1 MKRSFLLLSLII
13 LGFAFLP
20 AQDIITK
27 AGAEGCECLKN
38 INPDD
43 FTEKQIPW
51 KIIGCLSTYS
61 DEVKAELQK
70 QGTFKDE
77 PFEAVTAV
85 RNEAY
90 KNCPEEFE
98 RLNKEKEKV
107 EVDPTLLVIDPNT
120 ELIKGFSDA
129 ICRCVE
135 FTKEKEWD
143 ECMKRVFEANEGSL
157 EERLT
162 AHYKDIDNMFKAMT
176 VLGLDLAITLMDNC
190 AALENDET
198 YAALKAYPAVT
209 NGCNKLVV
217 GEYVTE
223 TMFGDVKAVITAN
236 RYSEYKDG
244 KMAEDYKLTWNG
256 CTATLVAQKPVELGG
271 LKKGDAIKMEIK
283 RASDKGF
290 LSVIYYKT
298 IPAPHLYVKTK

>member
-1 MKRSFLLLSLII
+1 MNRSFLLLTLVVM
-13 LGFAFLP
+13 GFASLP

-27 AGAEGCECLKN
+27 AAAEGCECLKS
-38 INPDD
+38 INADD
-43 FTEKQIPW
+43 FTEKQLPF
-51 KIIGCLSTYS
+51 KILGCLSTYS
-61 DEVKAELQK
+61 DEVKAELRK
-70 QGTFKDE
+70 QGTYKDE

-90 KNCPEEFE
+90 KNCPDEFD
-98 RLNKEKEKV
+98 RLNKKKEKV
-107 EVDPTLLVIDPNT
+107 EVDPKLLAIDENSD
-120 ELIKGFSDA
+120 LIKGFGDA

-135 FTKEKEWD
+135 ITKEKNWD
-143 ECMKRVFEANEGSL
+143 ECMERVFNANEESL

-176 VLGLDLAITLMDNC
+176 ILGLDLGMTLMDNC

-198 YAALKAYPAVT
+198 FTALKVYPAVT
-209 NGCNKLVV
+209 SGCNKLVV

-223 TMFGDVKAVITAN
+223 TILGDVKAVITAN

-244 KMAEDYKLTWNG
+244 KLTEDYKLTWNG

-283 RASDKGF
+283 RASDRGF

-298 IPAPHLYVKTK
+298 VPAPHLFVKTK

>member
-1 MKRSFLLLSLII
+1 MSRLFLFLTLVVWGFTSLS
-13 LGFAFLP
+13 

-27 AGAEGCECLKN
+27 AAVEGCACLKS
-38 INPDD
+38 INTDD
-43 FTEKQIPW
+43 FTEKQLPF
-51 KIIGCLSTYS
+51 KILGCLSEYS
-61 DEVKAELQK
+61 DEVEAELRK

-77 PFEAVTAV
+77 PFEAMTAV

-90 KNCPEEFE
+90 KICPDEFG
-98 RLNKEKEKV
+98 RLNKKKEKA
-107 EVDPTLLVIDPNT
+107 EVDPKLLAIDAT
-120 ELIKGFSDA
+120 TDLIKGLGDA

-135 FTKEKEWD
+135 VTKEKDWD
-143 ECMKRVFEANEGSL
+143 ECMKRVFDANEESL
-157 EERLT
+157 EQRLT

-176 VLGLDLAITLMDNC
+176 ILGLDLGMTLMDNC

-198 YAALKAYPAVT
+198 FAALKAYPAVT
-209 NGCNKLVV
+209 NGCNKLVL

-223 TMFGDVKAVITAN
+223 TMLGDVKAVVTAN

-244 KMAEDYKLTWNG
+244 KMTEDYKLTWNG
-256 CTATLVAQKPVELGG
+256 CTATLVAQKPVEAGG

-298 IPAPHLYVKTK
+298 IPAPHLFVKTK

>member
-1 MKRSFLLLSLII
+1 MNRSFLLLTLVV
-13 LGFAFLP
+13 LGFSFLP
-20 AQDIITK
+20 AQNIITK
-27 AGAEGCECLKN
+27 AAAEGCECLKS
-38 INPDD
+38 INTDD
-43 FTEKQIPW
+43 FTEKQLPF
-51 KIIGCLSTYS
+51 KILGCLSEYS
-61 DEVKAELQK
+61 DEVEAELRK

-77 PFEAVTAV
+77 PFEAMTAV

-90 KNCPEEFE
+90 KKCPDEFA
-98 RLNKEKEKV
+98 RLNKKKEKV
-107 EVDPTLLVIDPNT
+107 EVDPKLLAIDANT
-120 ELIKGFSDA
+120 DLIKGFGDA

-135 FTKEKEWD
+135 FTKEKDWD
-143 ECMKRVFEANEGSL
+143 ECMKRVFDANEESL

-176 VLGLDLAITLMDNC
+176 ILGLDLGMTLMDNC

-198 YAALKAYPAVT
+198 FAALKAYTAVT
-209 NGCNKLVV
+209 NGCNKLVL

-223 TMFGDVKAVITAN
+223 TMLGDVKAIVTAN

-244 KMAEDYKLTWNG
+244 KMTEDYKLTWNG
-256 CTATLVAQKPVELGG
+256 CTATLVAQKPVEAGG

-298 IPAPHLYVKTK
+298 IPAPHLFVKTK